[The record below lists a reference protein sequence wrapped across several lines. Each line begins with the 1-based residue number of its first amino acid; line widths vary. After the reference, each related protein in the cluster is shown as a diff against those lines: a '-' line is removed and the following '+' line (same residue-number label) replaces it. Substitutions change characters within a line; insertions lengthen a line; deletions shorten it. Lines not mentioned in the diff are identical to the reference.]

1 MDLRALSRRLGLP
14 LAVPLLLLAT
24 AAPAAAQAG
33 DGTPGST
40 APRIEVAED
49 LPAKPRGYELTA
61 REAIRIARRDPK
73 VIGAREG
80 RDRLEAVA
88 EAEAPNR
95 WQVGFVDEAD
105 GEVAQVIVDGGT
117 GEVLE
122 SWTGYQVAWQMARG
136 YEGSFGHKLNAPYV
150 WIPLAAIFLLGL
162 LDWRRPRRI
171 VHLDLLALLGFGV
184 SQVFFQDAEIGVSVP
199 LAYPP
204 LVYLL
209 GRMLWIGFRG
219 MGEGLRPTIPI
230 GWLAI
235 ATVFLIAFRVTL
247 NVADSG
253 VIDVGYAGV
262 IGADRIADGEA
273 IYGAE
278 AFPDNNPSGDTY
290 GPANY
295 YAYLPFE
302 QALPW
307 SGAWDGLPA
316 AHAAAIFFDLATIAG
331 LFVLGWRMRGAGAP
345 RESDATPSRRFGAG
359 SGTALG
365 VTLAFAWVAFPYTDY
380 VLQSNSNDALVSALL
395 VWALVLFSSAWAR
408 GALLA
413 LAAATKFAPLA
424 LVPLFATGSRGLAGW
439 LRERTGASEQ
449 PSASARAPAPGF
461 VAGGASAVP
470 SSDEASLLGTRGR
483 WPSLRAPLR
492 LLLLAAGG
500 AYLRPL
506 ALFALA
512 FVAIGALLLAHPAVD
527 PGLATFWERTIAN
540 QADRSSPFSIWGQT
554 SLEGLHTA
562 VKLGAVALAVLLAFL
577 PRSRTLPQLA
587 ALAAGVLIATQLAAE
602 HWFYLYIVWFLPPLL
617 AALAASEPKRS
628 ERLSPLSR

>member
-14 LAVPLLLLAT
+14 LVVPLLLLAT

-40 APRIEVAED
+40 TPRIEVSED

-73 VIGAREG
+73 VLGAREG

-88 EAEAPNR
+88 EAEPSDR

-105 GEVAQVIVDGGT
+105 GEVAQVIVDGRT

-162 LDWRRPRRI
+162 LDWRRARRV

-184 SQVFFQDAEIGVSVP
+184 SQAFFQDAEIGVSVP

-204 LVYLL
+204 LAYLL

-331 LFVLGWRMRGAGAP
+331 LFVLGRRLGRASAGDGAAP
-345 RESDATPSRRFGAG
+345 RDAPGRR

-365 VTLAFAWVAFPYTDY
+365 VTLAFAWTAYPYTDY

-424 LVPLFATGSRGLAGW
+424 LVPLFATGLRGLAGA
-439 LRERTGASEQ
+439 L
-449 PSASARAPAPGF
+449 
-461 VAGGASAVP
+461 
-470 SSDEASLLGTRGR
+470 R
-483 WPSLRAPLR
+483 WPSRWSLR
-492 LLLLAAGG
+492 LAPAG
-500 AYLRPL
+500 AHLRPL
-506 ALFALA
+506 ALFTFA
-512 FVAIGALLLAHPAVD
+512 FAAAGALLLAHPAVD

-554 SLEGLHTA
+554 GLEGLHTA
-562 VKLGAVALAVLLAFL
+562 VKLGAVALAVLVAFL
-577 PRSRTLPQLA
+577 PRWRTLPRVA
-587 ALAAGVLIATQLAAE
+587 ALAAAVLIATQLTAE

-617 AALAASEPKRS
+617 LALTVPSPS
-628 ERLSPLSR
+628 ERTHDSPRVGTWRPLATEQEVRVEAGVVGREGGDPTR